1 MTTETDFRFDGGA
14 TWSNLLAT
22 RGQSFGPRPIERIAT
37 PEAGQRW
44 LGLVG
49 LGVDGEL
56 SADDLDRLVRL
67 REALRELAM
76 AAVAGRE
83 PAAEAVQE
91 VRAIAA
97 VPAGSAW
104 GDEVSGVPLDAALAA
119 IAVQALVT
127 LQGPDRELLRQCAE
141 VDCRW
146 VFLDTSGRR
155 HWCPS
160 PACASRGRVRAHR
173 ARQGSTDRPELDPAP
188 H

>member
-1 MTTETDFRFDGGA
+1 MTAETDFRFDGGA

-37 PEAGQRW
+37 PEAAGRW

-49 LGVDGEL
+49 FPPKDEL
-56 SADDLDRLVRL
+56 SDADLAGLVRL

-83 PAAEAVQE
+83 PPTEAMQE
-91 VRAIAA
+91 VRAIATI
-97 VPAGSAW
+97 PAEPVW
-104 GDEVSGVPLDAALAA
+104 GDQVSGVPLDAAFAA

-127 LQGPDRELLRQCAE
+127 LQGPDRQLLRQCAE

-173 ARQGSTDRPELDPAP
+173 ARQGDPSLD
-188 H
+188 

>member
-14 TWSNLLAT
+14 TWLNLLAT
-22 RGQSFGPRPIERIAT
+22 QGQSFGTRPVERIGT
-37 PEAGQRW
+37 PEAGHRW

-49 LGVDGEL
+49 FGVDGEL

-83 PAAEAVQE
+83 PASDDLAR
-91 VRAIAA
+91 VRAHASA
-97 VPAGSAW
+97 SAGMLWSGPAQA
-104 GDEVSGVPLDAALAA
+104 GVPLDAALAG
-119 IAVQALVT
+119 IAVQALVM

-173 ARQGSTDRPELDPAP
+173 ARQGAP
-188 H
+188 SAD

>member
-1 MTTETDFRFDGGA
+1 MTTDPDFRFDGGA
-14 TWSNLLAT
+14 TWLNLLAT
-22 RGQSFGPRPIERIAT
+22 QGQSFGTRPVERIGT
-37 PEAGQRW
+37 PEAGRRW

-49 LGVDGEL
+49 FGVGDEL
-56 SADDLDRLVRL
+56 SSDDLDRLVRL

-83 PAAEAVQE
+83 PASVALAQ
-91 VRAIAA
+91 VRGHAS
-97 VPAGSAW
+97 GSAGALW
-104 GDEVSGVPLDAALAA
+104 SGPAQAGVTLDAALAA
-119 IAVQALVT
+119 IAVQALVM

-173 ARQGSTDRPELDPAP
+173 ARQAAP
-188 H
+188 SVD